1 MGLFINPGKSKIQ
14 ALVLVG
20 EKLGFDAKLM
30 EHSGVKV
37 AHMHHIFLRI
47 VSKFIGI
54 PIGSP
59 AFNPSPAIQME
70 NPFM

>member
-20 EKLGFDAKLM
+20 EKLGFNTKLM

-37 AHMHHIFLRI
+37 AHFSLGRRGWPRVHPDGVLERLATQKH
-47 VSKFIGI
+47 SGI
-54 PIGSP
+54 
-59 AFNPSPAIQME
+59 A
-70 NPFM
+70 